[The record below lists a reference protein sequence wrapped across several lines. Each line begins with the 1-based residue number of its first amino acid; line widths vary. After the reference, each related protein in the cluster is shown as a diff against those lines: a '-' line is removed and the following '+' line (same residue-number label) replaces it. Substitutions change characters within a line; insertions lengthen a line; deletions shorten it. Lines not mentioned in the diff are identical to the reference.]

1 MEVRQQQDLG
11 DEGTA
16 EGVDT
21 IARHTFIKDRQ
32 PQAKSEL
39 SYHQPNQPSQVGHAP
54 SYPQATQ
61 GLG

>member
-21 IARHTFIKDRQ
+21 IARHTFTNERK
-32 PQAKSEL
+32 PQAMSEL
-39 SYHQPNQPSQVGHAP
+39 SYHQSNQSSQQDHAP
-54 SYPQATQ
+54 SCPQPT
-61 GLG
+61 